1 MVSRDEEK
9 RKRSLANLRPIPK
22 GVTLNPTGRKAVP
35 AEVKAVL
42 EAATVRAAQVLVE
55 LMEDRSPKIRLAASQ
70 TILDRVHGKATQ
82 QVDVQVT
89 DVAKVHLQALQEIN
103 ARKAKR
109 LELEAKPDVIDVT
122 PVEEE
127 DDGQPLA

>member
-1 MVSRDEEK
+1 MSVNE
-9 RKRSLANLRPIPK
+9 RSIKNLKPIPK
-22 GVTLNPTGRKAVP
+22 GVVLNPAGRPKIP
-35 AEVKAVL
+35 EDVKETL
-42 EAATVRAAQVLVE
+42 RAATPRAAQVLVE
-55 LMEDRSPKIRLAASQ
+55 LLEARDPKIRLQASS
-70 TILDRVHGKATQ
+70 IIMDRVYGKATQ

>member
-1 MVSRDEEK
+1 M
-9 RKRSLANLRPIPK
+9 
-22 GVTLNPTGRKAVP
+22 
-35 AEVKAVL
+35 
-42 EAATVRAAQVLVE
+42 LVE
-55 LMEDRSPKIRLAASQ
+55 LLEARDPKIRLQASS
-70 TILDRVHGKATQ
+70 IIMDRVYGKATQ

-109 LELEAKPDVIDVT
+109 LGLEAKPDVIDVT

>member
-1 MVSRDEEK
+1 MPR
-9 RKRSLANLRPIPK
+9 RGNPQNLKPIPK
-22 GVTLNPTGRKAVP
+22 GVSLNPAGRAKIP
-35 AEVKAVL
+35 EEVKETL
-42 EAATVRAAQVLVE
+42 RAATPRAAQVLVE
-55 LMEDRSPKIRLAASQ
+55 LLEAKDPKLRLQASS
-70 TILDRVHGKATQ
+70 IIMDRVYGKATQ

>member
-1 MVSRDEEK
+1 MSK
-9 RKRSLANLRPIPK
+9 RGGNPQNLKPIPK
-22 GVTLNPTGRKAVP
+22 GTVLNPTGRAKVP
-35 AEVKAVL
+35 EEVREVL
-42 EAATVRAAQVLVE
+42 KAATPRAAQVLVE
-55 LMEDRSPKIRLAASQ
+55 LMENPSPKIRLAASQ
-70 TILDRVHGKATQ
+70 VILDRVYGKATQ

-103 ARKAKR
+103 AIKAKR

>member
-1 MVSRDEEK
+1 MPRTGNIK
-9 RKRSLANLRPIPK
+9 NLKPIAK
-22 GVTLNPTGRKAVP
+22 GTVLNPTGRPKIP
-35 AEVKAVL
+35 EDVKETL
-42 EAATVRAAQVLVE
+42 RAATPRAAQVLVE
-55 LMEDRSPKIRLAASQ
+55 LLEARDPKIRLQASS
-70 TILDRVHGKATQ
+70 IIMDRVYGKATQ

>member
-1 MVSRDEEK
+1 MKHKDEASRQ
-9 RKRSLANLRPIPK
+9 RSLANLRPIPK
-22 GVTLNPTGRKAVP
+22 GVALNPNGRKALSPDVRATLAAATP
-35 AEVKAVL
+35 KAV
-42 EAATVRAAQVLVE
+42 EVLVK
-55 LMEDRSPKIRLAASQ
+55 LLDDQSPKIRLAASQ